1 LCLFHPL
8 FKILSEVKVNDF
20 IGQTIL
26 HYKIIDK
33 LGQGGMGVVYKAE
46 DNKLKRDV
54 AIKFLPYQI
63 SSDAEERQR
72 FEIEAQAAAALN
84 HPNIATIY
92 SIEDSGKDVFIV
104 MEFINGIEL
113 KEKIKKERPELE
125 ESQNIIEQIAEG
137 LNAAHSKGIIHR
149 DIKSANIMITQSGL
163 IKIMDFGLAKIGG
176 ASQIT
181 KFGTTLGTTAYMS
194 PEQARGE
201 KVDTRTDIW
210 SMGVIFYEMLT
221 GDSPFKGEFDQAII
235 YSILNV
241 EPESITSI
249 SKDLPIKY
257 QHLIEKLLAKDREK
271 RYQNVEEFL
280 ADLKE
285 TKNVKAQSDNGKND
299 ITIAVL
305 PFENMS
311 SDKEIEYFS
320 DGLTEEVI
328 VNLTGLKGME
338 VIPRTTSMQF
348 KGSKKEISRIGEELG
363 ARYIITGSVRKS
375 QDNLRIS
382 VQRIDIINNR
392 QLWAK
397 TYKGKVADIFDIQEN
412 VSREIVNA
420 TKAFDCYLQ
429 ARDFITRRTKDSI
442 RIAVDLYEKA
452 INLDPQYASAY
463 AGLGEAYSII
473 FRDFDRNEKLLD
485 KALEVGLKAVEFDP
499 TSSEAYAALGLSY
512 YGKNELAKSL
522 EATRKAITLD
532 DKNPNAYWILSRI
545 YHTEDRDKEATVA
558 LEKMIK
564 INPEFLQAYQD
575 LQMYYERLG
584 ELEKRR
590 DLMNTMLKV
599 FPVYL
604 KKHPEDSYKQ
614 MTLAVTLAEV
624 GRNDEAKVEGEKALK
639 YNPKDPVM
647 MYYGACLYS
656 RLEER
661 EQAVELLKKAV
672 ENGYGNFE
680 WIKRDPDFENIRK
693 EPGYLELVKGK

>member
-1 LCLFHPL
+1 
-8 FKILSEVKVNDF
+8 VNDL
-20 IGQTIL
+20 IGQTLL
-26 HYKIIDK
+26 HYKVLDK

-46 DNKLKRDV
+46 DSKLKREV
-54 AIKFLPYQI
+54 AIKFLPYNI

-92 SIEDSGKDVFIV
+92 SIEESGKDVFIA

-113 KEKIKKERPELE
+113 KEKIKKERPNLDEAR
-125 ESQNIIEQIAEG
+125 NIIEQIASG
-137 LNAAHSKGIIHR
+137 LSAAHQKGIIHR
-149 DIKSANIMITQSGL
+149 DIKSANIMITKSGL

-176 ASQIT
+176 TSQIT
-181 KFGTTLGTTAYMS
+181 RFGTTLGTTAYMS

-221 GDSPFKGEFDQAII
+221 GDLPFKGEFDQAII

-241 EPESITSI
+241 EPEPIISI
-249 SKDLPIKY
+249 SKDLPVKF
-257 QHLIEKLLAKDREK
+257 QHLIERLLAKDRDK
-271 RYQNVEEFL
+271 RYQKIEDFL
-280 ADLKE
+280 ADLNE
-285 TKNVKAQSDNGKND
+285 TKDTKAQSHDTKED
-299 ITIAVL
+299 YISIAVL

-311 SDKEIEYFS
+311 SDKEVEYFA
-320 DGLTEEVI
+320 DGLSEEVI
-328 VNLTGLKGME
+328 GNLTGLKGMA

-348 KGSKKEISRIGEELG
+348 KGTNKDINRIGKELG
-363 ARYIITGSVRKS
+363 ARYIITGSVRKF

-382 VQRIDIINNR
+382 VQRLDLNNNK

-397 TYKGKVADIFDIQEN
+397 TFKGKGDDIFDISEN
-412 VSREIVNA
+412 VSKEIVNA

-429 ARDFITRRTKDSI
+429 AREFITRRTKNSVQL
-442 RIAVDLYEKA
+442 AVDLYEKA
-452 INLDPQYASAY
+452 IELDPQYSSAF

-473 FRDFDRNEKLLD
+473 FRDFERNEKLLD

-512 YGKNELAKSL
+512 FGKNELSKAL
-522 EATRKAITLD
+522 DAARKAITLD
-532 DKNPNAYWILSRI
+532 DKNFNAFWILSRI
-545 YHTEDRDKEATVA
+545 YHTQDRDREAAEA
-558 LEKMIK
+558 LEKLLQ
-564 INPEFLQAYQD
+564 INPEFLIAYQD
-575 LQMYYERLG
+575 LAMYYERLN
-584 ELEKRR
+584 EMEKRKN
-590 DLMNTMLKV
+590 LISIMLTV
-599 FPVYL
+599 YPEYL
-604 KKHPEDSYKQ
+604 KKHPDDSYML
-614 MTLAVTLAEV
+614 MTYAVTLAEV
-624 GRNDEAKVEGEKALK
+624 DRKEEAKVAGEKALK
-639 YNPKDPVM
+639 YNPKDAVM
-647 MYYGACLYS
+647 MYYGACLYA

-661 EQAVELLKKAV
+661 QHAVELLKKAV

>member
-1 LCLFHPL
+1 
-8 FKILSEVKVNDF
+8 VNDL

-26 HYKIIDK
+26 HYKIIAK
-33 LGQGGMGVVYKAE
+33 LGQGGMGVVYKAA
-46 DNKLKRDV
+46 DTKLKRDV

-92 SIEDSGKDVFIV
+92 SIEESGKDVFIA
-104 MEFINGIEL
+104 MEYIDGVEL
-113 KEKIKKERPELE
+113 KEKIKKERPDLE
-125 ESQNIIEQIAEG
+125 EVQKIIKQVAEG
-137 LNAAHSKGIIHR
+137 LNAAHQKGIIHR
-149 DIKSANIMITQSGL
+149 DIKSANIMITKSGL

-176 ASQIT
+176 TSQIT
-181 KFGTTLGTTAYMS
+181 RFGTTLGTTAYMS

-221 GDSPFKGEFDQAII
+221 GDFPFKGEFDQAII

-249 SKDLPIKY
+249 SKDLPVKY
-257 QHLIEKLLAKDREK
+257 QHLIEKLLAKDRDK
-271 RYQNVEEFL
+271 RYQKVEEFL
-280 ADLKE
+280 NELKE
-285 TKNVKAQSDNGKND
+285 MKSTKVHSDDAKQDN
-299 ITIAVL
+299 ISIAVL

-328 VNLTGLKGME
+328 GNLTGLKGMT

-348 KGSKKEISRIGEELG
+348 KGSNKDISRIGKELN
-363 ARYIITGSVRKS
+363 AKYVITGSVRKF

-382 VQRIDIINNR
+382 AQRTDISNNR

-397 TYKGKVADIFDIQEN
+397 TFKGKVDDIFDISEN
-412 VSREIVNA
+412 VSKEIVNS

-429 ARDFITRRTKDSI
+429 AREFITRRTQNSVQL
-442 RIAVDLYEKA
+442 AVDLFEKA
-452 INLDPQYASAY
+452 ITLDTQYSAAY
-463 AGLGEAYSII
+463 AGLCEAYGII
-473 FRDFDRNEKLLD
+473 YRDFNRDEKLLD
-485 KALEVGLKAVEFDP
+485 KALEVGLKAVEFDQ

-512 YGKNELAKSL
+512 FGKNELTKALQAAK
-522 EATRKAITLD
+522 KAITLD
-532 DKNPNAYWILSRI
+532 DKNYNAYWILSRI
-545 YHTEDRDKEATVA
+545 YHTEDRDQEAVDA
-558 LEKMIK
+558 LEKLIK
-564 INPEFLQAYQD
+564 INPEFLLAYQD
-575 LQMYYERLG
+575 LQMYYERLNQT
-584 ELEKRR
+584 EKRKTH
-590 DLMNTMLKV
+590 MNQMLEVYPK
-599 FPVYL
+599 YL
-604 KKHPEDSYKQ
+604 KKHPDDSYTQ
-614 MTLAVTLAEV
+614 MTYACTLATVNRKE
-624 GRNDEAKVEGEKALK
+624 EAKVEGGKALK

-656 RLEER
+656 ILKEKK
-661 EQAVELLKKAV
+661 QAVEYLKKAV